1 VAKTASGNSGGSGGK
16 GGRKS
21 PVPPPSGKSTPPAQ
35 FVRECISELRK
46 VQWPTGPQVVQGTIV
61 VGFVT
66 ATIAIYLALVDYVA
80 VRLIAQLDKLLA

>member
-1 VAKTASGNSGGSGGK
+1 
-16 GGRKS
+16 
-21 PVPPPSGKSTPPAQ
+21 
-35 FVRECISELRK
+35 
-46 VQWPTGPQVVQGTIV
+46 VQGTIV